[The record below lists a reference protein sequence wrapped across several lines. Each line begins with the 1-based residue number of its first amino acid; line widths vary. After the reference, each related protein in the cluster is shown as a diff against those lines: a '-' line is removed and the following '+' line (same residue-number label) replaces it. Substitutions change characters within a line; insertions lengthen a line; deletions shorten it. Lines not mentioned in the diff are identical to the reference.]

1 MTCKLKM
8 KSELKL
14 VTIPFSEV
22 ASWCLVSTLQEY
34 ITCKQNLN
42 KEGLQLLVE
51 IKSGE
56 HIITSKEF
64 KMIVFICCFGLSQT
78 MFSETQSYRISDK
91 DLQIERL
98 RQQKPLFSIN
108 IRKMWQRDKQ
118 DPYVDMKKIET
129 AYRRRISY
137 LESI

>member
-8 KSELKL
+8 KAELKL

-56 HIITSKEF
+56 HITTGKEF
-64 KMIVFICCFGLSQT
+64 KLNAFVCCFGLNQT
-78 MFSETQSYRISDK
+78 MFSET
-91 DLQIERL
+91 
-98 RQQKPLFSIN
+98 
-108 IRKMWQRDKQ
+108 
-118 DPYVDMKKIET
+118 
-129 AYRRRISY
+129 
-137 LESI
+137 